1 MLGDAALTF
10 AEFQSLVASHPAQ
23 FAGVRPHSV
32 ADFDEFERRLGH
44 PLPES
49 LRWLLGTHGYSECSG
64 IDNLAAA
71 VEQTIAC
78 RGSIALPHNWLLLN
92 DWSDSGIV
100 LLDLATKRVC
110 WCGAHNADN
119 LANGE
124 IDADA
129 DWFDGYPEWTA
140 NRVEAAK

>member
-1 MLGDAALTF
+1 MTLD
-10 AEFQSLVASHPAQ
+10 EFQSFVASHPEK
-23 FAGVRPHSV
+23 FAGIHPHPA

-64 IDNLAAA
+64 VGNLAEA

-78 RGSIALPHNWLLLN
+78 RGSIGLPRNWVLLN
-92 DWSDSGIV
+92 DWGDAGIV
-100 LLDLATKRVC
+100 LLDLPKGRVC
-110 WCGAHNADN
+110 WCGAHNAGN
-119 LANGE
+119 LADGK
-124 IDADA
+124 IDTDA